1 MLCTV
6 LRQHL
11 LLSSI
16 LIQVSQ
22 SSVILFGEWRRSAL
36 SGHTQRWT
44 KTVLIQFP
52 QGINNENENIFNTRF
67 LVLFRNYF
75 TNIGVTSQHAGSELN
90 ATVVSRF
97 SVDELILKQLL
108 IMKSQKGELI
118 NIWHERDERK
128 IWVPDRNRRTHHL
141 LNTGKGRGGGGHSI
155 HWVTRTH
162 EEQGYSM
169 KREHRVC
176 RAQIKFFWAPK
187 V

>member
-11 LLSSI
+11 LLFSI

-52 QGINNENENIFNTRF
+52 QGINNENHRKYFQHEIFGTFSKLFHKYRSHITARWQWTECNSSLSIQCGRVDFKTTIDNEKSERWIDQHMTR
-67 LVLFRNYF
+67 
-75 TNIGVTSQHAGSELN
+75 AGWKKNLSPRQESN
-90 ATVVSRF
+90 PSPPEHR
-97 SVDELILKQLL
+97 E
-108 IMKSQKGELI
+108 GE
-118 NIWHERDERK
+118 
-128 IWVPDRNRRTHHL
+128 
-141 LNTGKGRGGGGHSI
+141 GGGHSI